1 MTKSCAMPQAMNIGE
16 YMKAL
21 IEGLTVAKHIFSLR
35 YSRHMP
41 QTGCLTIPQ
50 QPNAKAYICTS
61 RLADISPQFSRV
73 VTKLRKPARSCPP
86 VRLDWV

>member
-1 MTKSCAMPQAMNIGE
+1 MDIEE

-41 QTGCLTIPQ
+41 RTGCVTIPQ
-50 QPNAKAYICTS
+50 QPNANAYICTS
-61 RLADISPQFSRV
+61 RLADISP
-73 VTKLRKPARSCPP
+73 
-86 VRLDWV
+86 